1 MPKVTYVQF
10 DGTQHVVEAENDISL
25 METALNNSIPGIDG
39 DCGGALACGTC
50 HIYIDDSWIDKTGR
64 AGDGIEKDMLE
75 FAEQSGETSRLAC
88 QVKMTDALNGLIV
101 RLPLAQH

>member
-1 MPKVTYVQF
+1 MVTYVQV
-10 DGTQHVVEAENDISL
+10 DGTRHAVQAENDISL

-39 DCGGALACGTC
+39 DCGGAAACGTC
-50 HIYIDDSWIDKTGR
+50 HIYIDDAWIDKTGH
-64 AGDGIEKDMLE
+64 ACDGIEKDMLE

-88 QVKMTDALNGLIV
+88 QVKMTDELDGLIV